1 MCDGDKEAFSKGEH
15 SLEDMSDEKLKNLIV
30 DDNHGIIYC
39 YIPKVIYTWTRSTLR
54 DARSLSEL
62 GGAERNSVY
71 ILTSSYMLDDLCL
84 IVINNNWRRETWTP
98 T

>member
-39 YIPKVIYTWTRSTLR
+39 YIPKVIYT
-54 DARSLSEL
+54 
-62 GGAERNSVY
+62 
-71 ILTSSYMLDDLCL
+71 
-84 IVINNNWRRETWTP
+84 
-98 T
+98 